1 MSRPLRIEFPGALY
15 HVTSRGDRREDIFFD
30 DTDRAALLDV
40 MAQGMARFDAQVLAY
55 CLMGNHY
62 HLVLHTRRA
71 NLSALMRHVNGVS
84 TQAFNRRHGKVGH
97 LYQGRFKA
105 ILVDREAYLL
115 EVCRYVELNPVRAGM
130 VTAPQDW
137 AWSSYRAHVG
147 LAPLAPWLDTL
158 GLLGYLLGRD
168 AEKPADHRVA
178 ARRYAALVTEGHGV
192 DLWAKG
198 LNRQI
203 YLGGD
208 EFVTR
213 MQNQADALAKR
224 NRSVP
229 KAQRVAPKTLAH
241 WLRVSGSREQAL
253 HCAHVES
260 GITMTAL
267 AAELGL
273 TVARVSQLIARE
285 EAKTNND
292 NEPVARVTRRR
303 ATESK

>member
-30 DTDRAALLDV
+30 DTDRAALLNV
-40 MAQGMARFDAQVLAY
+40 VAQGMARFDAQALAY

-62 HLVLHTRRA
+62 HLLLHTRRA
-71 NLSALMRHVNGVS
+71 NLSALMRHVNGVY

-105 ILVDREAYLL
+105 ILVNREAYLL

-137 AWSSYRAHVG
+137 AWSSYRAHAG
-147 LAPLAPWLDTL
+147 LAPLVPWLDTL
-158 GLLGYLLGRD
+158 GLYGYLLGRD
-168 AEKPADHRVA
+168 AEEPADHRLA
-178 ARRYAALVTEGHGV
+178 ARRYAALVAEGHGV
-192 DLWAKG
+192 DLWGQG

-203 YLGGD
+203 YLGDD
-208 EFVTR
+208 EFVTQ
-213 MQNQADALAKR
+213 MQDKADASAKR

-229 KAQRVAPKTLAH
+229 KAQRVVPKTLAQ
-241 WLRVSGSREQAL
+241 WLRVGGSREQAL
-253 HCAHVES
+253 HSAHVES

-267 AAELGL
+267 AAEIGL

-285 EAKTNND
+285 EAKKNND
-292 NEPVARVTRRR
+292 NKPVVRVTRRS
-303 ATESK
+303 ATESN

>member
-30 DTDRAALLDV
+30 DTDRAALLNV
-40 MAQGMARFDAQVLAY
+40 VAQSMARFDAQVLAY

-71 NLSALMRHVNGVS
+71 NLSALMRHVNGVY
-84 TQAFNRRHGKVGH
+84 TQAFNRRHRKVGH

-130 VTAPQDW
+130 VSTPQDW

-147 LAPLAPWLDTL
+147 LAPLVPWLDTL
-158 GLLGYLLGRD
+158 GLHGYLLGRD
-168 AEKPADHRVA
+168 AEKPADHRLA
-178 ARRYAALVTEGHGV
+178 ARRYAGLVAEGHGV
-192 DLWAKG
+192 DLWGEG

-203 YLGGD
+203 YLGDD
-208 EFVTR
+208 EFVR
-213 MQNQADALAKR
+213 QMQDHANAIAKG

-229 KAQRVAPKTLAH
+229 KAQRAAPKTLAH

-285 EAKTNND
+285 EAKKNKD
-292 NEPVARVTRRR
+292 NAPVAPVTRRR
-303 ATESK
+303 ATESN